1 MGSYPIWILIL
12 INLRHLVFGA
22 ALVGIFASIPRLTET
37 TGRRTAAAVLLGVSV
52 VIAVLLSPPAAQ
64 LQTLGGI
71 PGLLLL
77 VLGGAAAAAARLKP
91 GIGLFFP
98 VFAFASYLAG
108 FVTLLLTGRP
118 FALVFG
124 ECAAAFSAAAWGIA
138 VAEEH
143 REKEAKARLS
153 QIESA
158 ARKDA
163 ESESKVI
170 SAAVA
175 EAVQKERQRYIQDMH
190 DGLGAELISTLSAV
204 KNGNL
209 PKEDIES
216 ALQSCLDQM
225 RIAIDA
231 SGVSTEDF
239 GTALANLRYRLA
251 PRLKAAKLELK
262 WNTLSLPDELSLPP
276 QKAECALRM
285 VQEALTNAIK
295 YSQAT
300 RVEVAARTE
309 DSRLLLSVTDNGV
322 GFKPEEPAAA
332 SATGSGLGLKGMR
345 RRIEECGGTL
355 SIESPETGGASVR
368 LSLPL

>member
-1 MGSYPIWILIL
+1 M
-12 INLRHLVFGA
+12 
-22 ALVGIFASIPRLTET
+22 
-37 TGRRTAAAVLLGVSV
+37 
-52 VIAVLLSPPAAQ
+52 
-64 LQTLGGI
+64 
-71 PGLLLL
+71 
-77 VLGGAAAAAARLKP
+77 
-91 GIGLFFP
+91 
-98 VFAFASYLAG
+98 
-108 FVTLLLTGRP
+108 
-118 FALVFG
+118 FG

-276 QKAECALRM
+276 QKAQCALRM

-368 LSLPL
+368 LSLRKRFHFDPGLAIGLAGHTADNAGGFRMQIELSADMRKRQRVAERNEFGGFFARHDCRNAGNTDDVSLFRAAGRNDLESFRLHADNALSCC

>member
-1 MGSYPIWILIL
+1 M
-12 INLRHLVFGA
+12 
-22 ALVGIFASIPRLTET
+22 
-37 TGRRTAAAVLLGVSV
+37 
-52 VIAVLLSPPAAQ
+52 
-64 LQTLGGI
+64 
-71 PGLLLL
+71 
-77 VLGGAAAAAARLKP
+77 
-91 GIGLFFP
+91 
-98 VFAFASYLAG
+98 
-108 FVTLLLTGRP
+108 
-118 FALVFG
+118 FG

-138 VAEEH
+138 VAEAR
-143 REKEAKARLS
+143 REKDAKVRLA
-153 QIESA
+153 QIESD

-163 ESESKVI
+163 DSENKAI
-170 SAAVA
+170 SEAVA
-175 EAVQKERQRYIQDMH
+175 HAVQEERQRYIQDMH

-276 QKAECALRM
+276 QKAQCALRM

-309 DSRLLLSVTDNGV
+309 GGRLLLSVTDNGV

-355 SIESPETGGASVR
+355 SIECPETGGASVR